1 MCAPGCFSILL
12 FEFCSWLYNIWLSL
26 PHMYLRLICRLLFC
40 SPFSFTPF
48 LLKKHMPYFFCFLAP
63 DRWPRPTGHEQQ
75 TAVTSH
81 VSPWLIFLWAS
92 GLFNLKIFRG
102 HHLNGRVWVLSYD
115 SSDYLVAT
123 TNQPSFI
130 DPGLTAS
137 KMHPLSLSLWVW
149 VNCINLAWLSL
160 SQHAQNTR
168 GGCQAALWRE
178 NMLYHV
184 IDSRNKYDQ
193 KKNLKVS

>member
-48 LLKKHMPYFFCFLAP
+48 LFKKNMPYFFCFLAP

-137 KMHPLSLSLWVW
+137 KMHPLSLSVGMGQLYQFSMTVF
-149 VNCINLAWLSL
+149 VT
-160 SQHAQNTR
+160 TR
-168 GGCQAALWRE
+168 AEYKGRVPGCAMARE
-178 NMLYHV
+178 HV
-184 IDSRNKYDQ
+184 ISCYRQ
-193 KKNLKVS
+193 